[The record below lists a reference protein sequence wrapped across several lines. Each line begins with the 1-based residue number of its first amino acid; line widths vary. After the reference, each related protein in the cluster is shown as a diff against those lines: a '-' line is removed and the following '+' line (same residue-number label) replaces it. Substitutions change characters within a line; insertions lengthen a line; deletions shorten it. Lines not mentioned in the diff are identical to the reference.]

1 MLYIVT
7 VSSAQPEGYTTRNVS
22 ELPSVNL
29 TGNPINLAILAPGTT
44 TQSGGVVGEGRS
56 IGGNRPRMNN
66 FKELQNQATNFT
78 NFTNA
83 PENKIS

>member
-1 MLYIVT
+1 M
-7 VSSAQPEGYTTRNVS
+7 
-22 ELPSVNL
+22 
-29 TGNPINLAILAPGTT
+29 NLAILAPGTT
-44 TQSGGVVGEGRS
+44 TQSGGVVGEGGS